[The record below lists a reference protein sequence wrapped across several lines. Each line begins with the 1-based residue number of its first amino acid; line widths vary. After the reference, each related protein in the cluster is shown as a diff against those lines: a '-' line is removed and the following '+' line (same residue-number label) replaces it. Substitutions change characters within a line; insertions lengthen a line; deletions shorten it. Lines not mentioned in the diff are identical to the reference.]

1 MEWALV
7 IAVIAIIVSILLTFW
22 RSMGTKKQRVLM
34 EQQLEHQMEELRV
47 LRELVES
54 FNRLTASY
62 DLELESMR
70 TQLLLT
76 SGEASETDEVKDE
89 VTVAAEIEMEREKQ
103 KAEKKLQ
110 KEEVKRIKKRLKALK
125 KGEKG

>member
-7 IAVIAIIVSILLTFW
+7 IAVIAIIVSILLTYW

-76 SGEASETDEVKDE
+76 SGEAIETGEVKDE

>member
-1 MEWALV
+1 MEWALI
-7 IAVIAIIVSILLTFW
+7 IAVIAIVVSILLTFW

-34 EQQLEHQMEELRV
+34 EQQLEHQMEELQV

>member
-7 IAVIAIIVSILLTFW
+7 IAVIAIVVSILLTYW

-54 FNRLTASY
+54 FNRLTSSY
-62 DLELESMR
+62 DMELESMR

-76 SGEASETDEVKDE
+76 SGEDSGTGEVKDE
-89 VTVAAEIEMEREKQ
+89 VTVAAEIEMERAKQ

-110 KEEVKRIKKRLKALK
+110 KEEVKRIKKRLKALEK
-125 KGEKG
+125 EEKG

>member
-1 MEWALV
+1 MEWALI

-34 EQQLEHQMEELRV
+34 EQQLEHQMEELQV

>member
-7 IAVIAIIVSILLTFW
+7 IAVIAIIVSILLTYW
-22 RSMGTKKQRVLM
+22 RSMATKKQRVLM

-54 FNRLTASY
+54 FNRLTSSY
-62 DLELESMR
+62 DMELESMR
-70 TQLLLT
+70 TQLQLT
-76 SGEASETDEVKDE
+76 SGEDSGTGEVKDE